1 MTNVA
6 LKEIHI
12 ANEKKRDANVR
23 FVSLIKESDPK
34 FAYKGKSIKN
44 SRLLISSDET
54 SEDNLIKKYKNKLA
68 QKILEE
74 DVDLDID
81 YAGKFI
87 GDIDRILFNSK
98 NEILYTPPKIK
109 EVVFNKE
116 GKEIKKQNPKE
127 IVPNV
132 RDDTP
137 PLKWTGKFF
146 KREDILKKFVITKS
160 IQLRHV
166 DGLTFQFLYDMAKTL
181 DNKKSLMFIG
191 GGKSGKD
198 PLIFQTNGSPYR
210 GFIDGRINKNK
221 YQLIL
226 RLSNMELKKI
236 RNG

>member
-44 SRLLISSDET
+44 SRLLISSEET
-54 SEDNLIKKYKNKLA
+54 SEDSLIKKFKNKLA

-74 DVDLDID
+74 DVDLDIE
-81 YAGKFI
+81 YAGKFV

-98 NEILYTPPKIK
+98 NEILYSPPKIK

-146 KREDILKKFVITKS
+146 KREEILKKFVITKS

-210 GFIDGRINKNK
+210 GFIDGRINKNQ

-236 RNG
+236 N

>member
-34 FAYKGKSIKN
+34 LAYKGKSIKN

-81 YAGKFI
+81 YAGKFV

-146 KREDILKKFVITKS
+146 KREEILKKFVITKS

-166 DGLTFQFLYDMAKTL
+166 DGLTFEFLYDMAKIL

-198 PLIFQTNGSPYR
+198 PLIFQTNGNPYR
-210 GFIDGRINKNK
+210 GFIDGRIKK
-221 YQLIL
+221 KQYQLIL
-226 RLSNMELKKI
+226 RLSNMELKK
-236 RNG
+236 

>member
-34 FAYKGKSIKN
+34 FAYKGKSIEN

-81 YAGKFI
+81 YAGKFV

-198 PLIFQTNGSPYR
+198 PLIFQTNGNPYR
-210 GFIDGRINKNK
+210 GFIDGRINKK
-221 YQLIL
+221 QYQLIL
-226 RLSNMELKKI
+226 RLSNMELKK
-236 RNG
+236 

>member
-54 SEDNLIKKYKNKLA
+54 SEDNLIKKFKNKLA

-74 DVDLDID
+74 DVDLDIE
-81 YAGKFI
+81 YAGKYI

-127 IVPNV
+127 IIPNV

-146 KREDILKKFVITKS
+146 KREEILKKFVITKS

-166 DGLTFQFLYDMAKTL
+166 DGLTFEFLYDMAKTL

-198 PLIFQTNGSPYR
+198 PLIFQTNGNPYR
-210 GFIDGRINKNK
+210 GFIDGRIKK
-221 YQLIL
+221 KQYQLIL
-226 RLSNMELKKI
+226 RLSNMELKK
-236 RNG
+236 

>member
-34 FAYKGKSIKN
+34 FTYKGKSIKN

-54 SEDNLIKKYKNKLA
+54 SENNIIKKYKNNLC

-74 DVDLDID
+74 DVDLDIE
-81 YAGKFI
+81 YAGKFV

-146 KREDILKKFVITKS
+146 KREEILKKFVITKS

-166 DGLTFQFLYDMAKTL
+166 DGLTFEFLYDMAKTL

-198 PLIFQTNGSPYR
+198 PLIFQTNGNPYR
-210 GFIDGRINKNK
+210 GFIDGRIKK
-221 YQLIL
+221 KQYQLIL
-226 RLSNMELKKI
+226 RLSNMELKK
-236 RNG
+236 

>member
-146 KREDILKKFVITKS
+146 KREEILKKFVITKS

-210 GFIDGRINKNK
+210 GFIDGRIKK
-221 YQLIL
+221 KQYQLIL
-226 RLSNMELKKI
+226 RLSNMELKK
-236 RNG
+236 

>member
-12 ANEKKRDANVR
+12 ANEKKRDANVK

-44 SRLLISSDET
+44 SRLLINSDET
-54 SEDNLIKKYKNKLA
+54 SEKNLIKKYKNKLA

-74 DVDLDID
+74 DVDLNID

-127 IVPNV
+127 IVPNI

-160 IQLRHV
+160 IQLRHI
-166 DGLTFQFLYDMAKTL
+166 DGLTFQFLYDMEKTL

-198 PLIFQTNGSPYR
+198 PLIFQTNGNPYR
-210 GFIDGRINKNK
+210 GFLDGRINKK
-221 YQLIL
+221 QYQLIL
-226 RLSNMELKKI
+226 RLSNMELKK
-236 RNG
+236 

>member
-54 SEDNLIKKYKNKLA
+54 SEDNLIKKFKNKLA

-74 DVDLDID
+74 DVDLDIE
-81 YAGKFI
+81 YAGKFV

-166 DGLTFQFLYDMAKTL
+166 DGLTFEFLYDMAKTL

-198 PLIFQTNGSPYR
+198 PLIFQTNGNPYR
-210 GFIDGRINKNK
+210 GFIDGRIKK
-221 YQLIL
+221 KQYQLIL
-226 RLSNMELKKI
+226 RLSNMELKK
-236 RNG
+236 

>member
-34 FAYKGKSIKN
+34 FGYKGKRIKN
-44 SRLLISSDET
+44 SRLLINSNET
-54 SEDNLIKKYKNKLA
+54 SEDSLIKKFKNKLA

-74 DVDLDID
+74 DVDLDIE
-81 YAGKFI
+81 YAGKYI

-116 GKEIKKQNPKE
+116 GNEIKKQNPRE

-146 KREDILKKFVITKS
+146 KTEEILKKFVITKS

-198 PLIFQTNGSPYR
+198 PLIFQTNGNPYR
-210 GFIDGRINKNK
+210 GFIDGRIKK
-221 YQLIL
+221 KQYQLIL
-226 RLSNMELKKI
+226 RLSNMELKK
-236 RNG
+236 

>member
-54 SEDNLIKKYKNKLA
+54 SEDNLIKKFKNKLA

-98 NEILYTPPKIK
+98 NEILYSPPKIK

-146 KREDILKKFVITKS
+146 KREEILKKFVITKS

-166 DGLTFQFLYDMAKTL
+166 DGLTFEFLYDMAKTL

-191 GGKSGKD
+191 GGESGKD
-198 PLIFQTNGSPYR
+198 PLIFQTNGNPYR
-210 GFIDGRINKNK
+210 GFIDGRIKK
-221 YQLIL
+221 KQYQLIL
-226 RLSNMELKKI
+226 RLSNMELKK
-236 RNG
+236 

>member
-74 DVDLDID
+74 DVDLDIE
-81 YAGKFI
+81 YAGKYI

-116 GKEIKKQNPKE
+116 WKEIKKQNPKE

-146 KREDILKKFVITKS
+146 KREDILKKFVVTKS

-166 DGLTFQFLYDMAKTL
+166 DGLTFEFLYDMAKTL
-181 DNKKSLMFIG
+181 DDKKSLMFVG

-198 PLIFQTNGSPYR
+198 PLIFQTNGNPYR
-210 GFIDGRINKNK
+210 G
-221 YQLIL
+221 
-226 RLSNMELKKI
+226 
-236 RNG
+236 

>member
-54 SEDNLIKKYKNKLA
+54 SEDNLIKKFKNKLA

-81 YAGKFI
+81 YAGKFV

-146 KREDILKKFVITKS
+146 KREEILKKFVITKS

-166 DGLTFQFLYDMAKTL
+166 DGLTFEFLYGMAKTL

-210 GFIDGRINKNK
+210 GFIDGRINKK
-221 YQLIL
+221 QYQLIL
-226 RLSNMELKKI
+226 RLSNMELKK
-236 RNG
+236 